1 MLGPLVS
8 SPQSRGV
15 TLIHVLWTV
24 IVDAMQTVLKWGNEP
39 RDLDMYVI
47 PVNVVD
53 ENRKSVKWTMPMGQ
67 VFDHEY
73 LINARAR
80 SCSFFRA
87 TPLRACSESGL
98 HTELL
103 CENMMGRGCTG
114 LHDRPRGPGSL
125 CVLGPV

>member
-1 MLGPLVS
+1 
-8 SPQSRGV
+8 V

-67 VFDHEY
+67 VFDHKY

-87 TPLRACSESGL
+87 TPLRAW
-98 HTELL
+98 
-103 CENMMGRGCTG
+103 
-114 LHDRPRGPGSL
+114 
-125 CVLGPV
+125 PVQNPVCILSSFVKT